1 MNPMNRSPRQKLKLL
16 AIAVA
21 ALVTLLMGLSLVGTF
36 RNPASADAANWSY
49 ASNSAPS
56 GLIQQIAANHLSPNL
71 PVDSGRMKVLTVQ
84 LPGQKQPLYLVD
96 SRIANLAQYP
106 HVNPLCGA
114 SGCAFF
120 GYIPTDIPKEQQFQ
134 EVWDAY
140 LNVNLPPNVS
150 LFESPDALQNGLP
163 VLKINQMQGNRV
175 EQSHWSFNGREYEVT
190 KTLLTPQTYE

>member
-1 MNPMNRSPRQKLKLL
+1 MHHLSRQKLKLL
-16 AIAVA
+16 AITMT
-21 ALVTLLMGLSLVGTF
+21 ALATLLIGLSLVGTF
-36 RNPASADAANWSY
+36 RNRASADAANWSY
-49 ASNSAPS
+49 AASSAPS

-84 LPGQKQPLYLVD
+84 LPGQKQPLYLFD

-120 GYIPTDIPKEQQFQ
+120 GYISAEQQFQ
-134 EVWDAY
+134 EVWNAY

-150 LFESPDALQNGLP
+150 LFESPDVLQNNLP
-163 VLKINQMQGNRV
+163 VLKVNQMRGNRV
-175 EQSHWSFNGREYEVT
+175 EQSHWAFNGQEYELV

>member
-1 MNPMNRSPRQKLKLL
+1 MNRSPRQKLKLL
-16 AIAVA
+16 AIAVI
-21 ALVTLLMGLSLVGTF
+21 ALATLLIGLSLLGTS
-36 RNPASADAANWSY
+36 RNRASADAANWSY

-56 GLIQQIAANHLSPNL
+56 GLVQQIAANHLSPDL
-71 PVDSGRMKVLTVQ
+71 PVDSGRMKVLNVQ

-96 SRIANLAQYP
+96 SRITNLAQYP

-134 EVWDAY
+134 EVWNAY

-150 LFESPDALQNGLP
+150 LFESSDALQNGLP

-175 EQSHWSFNGREYEVT
+175 EQSHWSFNGQEYEVT